1 MGQKGESHE
10 GLTSPKERAINRTDW
25 STSHASRRQGVSRAA
40 SKEQDV
46 QTFARELCGPRQA
59 EVREFYDSYRVKR
72 ETWHLQ
78 PGPFGSQ
85 GIVITEV
92 EDVVPAARA
101 YADAQQPF
109 HRWFKDEVLRI
120 SGIDPNVDP
129 LGPPSTQVFAWPPA
143 A

>member
-1 MGQKGESHE
+1 MH
-10 GLTSPKERAINRTDW
+10 LVVRAFP
-25 STSHASRRQGVSRAA
+25 VLP

-46 QTFARELCGPRQA
+46 EAFARELSGPRQA
-59 EVREFYDSYRVKR
+59 KVREFYDSYGVKR
-72 ETWHLQ
+72 ETWHFQ

-85 GIVITEV
+85 VIVITEV
-92 EDVVPAARA
+92 EDVVPAAKA

-120 SGIDPNVDP
+120 SGVNPNVDL
-129 LGPPSTQVFAWPPA
+129 LGPPSMQVFAWPPA